1 MRKLIGKRFKTFNI
15 IKLIGQGQA
24 GTVFESLDDRNN
36 NLVAV
41 KVMYI
46 KKFNFQPKLKE
57 QV

>member
-1 MRKLIGKRFKTFNI
+1 MRNLIGKRFKTFNI
-15 IKLIGQGQA
+15 IKLIGQGQT

-41 KVMYI
+41 KAMHI